1 MPTEPVCR
9 LVLEQWALG
18 VLSPERTQELEALA
32 DLNPEL
38 RHRVERVRAE
48 ISAAQIDLP
57 KLSLPETQHSWWSRL
72 WLPVGAGLALAVALF
87 IALPFLNP
95 PDNTVVFRGALDLEI
110 VRVRQGDAVPQT
122 ALIQAREGD
131 RLQYAAI
138 APVDGFLYVF
148 DVQDNGDV
156 SQWQV
161 AEVRAMERVE
171 GAAILDDYPGGER
184 VFFVLSA
191 EPLEDGVFEDA
202 IHNVWQAPLVD
213 LDIVPGLPPST
224 QRSVLLVKEQP

>member
-1 MPTEPVCR
+1 MPTEPVSR
-9 LVLEQWALG
+9 LLLEQWALG
-18 VLSPERTQELEALA
+18 LLPPDQAQELEVLA
-32 DLNPEL
+32 DIDPDL
-38 RHRVERVRAE
+38 RQRAE
-48 ISAAQIDLP
+48 RIRSDIGAAQLGLP
-57 KLSLPETQHSWWSRL
+57 KLALPDAAPSWWSRM
-72 WLPVGAGLALAVALF
+72 WLPVGMSLAVPVAVF
-87 IALPFLNP
+87 IAFPTLFA

-148 DVQDNGDV
+148 DVQDNGEV
-156 SQWQV
+156 SQWQM

-184 VFFVLSA
+184 VFFVLSE
-191 EPLEDGVFEDA
+191 EPLDAGVFEDA
-202 IHNVWQAPLVD
+202 VHDVWQAPLVD
-213 LDIVPGLPPST
+213 LDTVPGLPAST